1 MKKQQHKRR
10 KERPRV
16 VLDTNIYVSAFGF
29 GGVPRQVFVLAEQE
43 NRITVAVS
51 SHILAELEKALQNK
65 LGQPGDEI
73 VDIRQR
79 VTTTA
84 KLINPKRQTN
94 ILSPASHPDNR
105 ILDLAVAFKADY
117 LISGDRD
124 LLDLEEYKGIPVLTP
139 RQFLNRLQAIKRE

>member
-1 MKKQQHKRR
+1 MKKHKRR
-10 KERPRV
+10 KRKPKV

-29 GGVPRQVFVLAEQE
+29 GGIPKQVFLLAEQE

-51 SHILAELEKALQNK
+51 SHILAELEKALERK

-94 ILSPASHPDNR
+94 ILSPTSHPDNR
-105 ILDLAVAFKADY
+105 ILDLTVAFKADY
-117 LISGDRD
+117 LITGDRD
-124 LLDLEEYKGIPVLTP
+124 LLDLKEYKGINILTP
-139 RQFLNRLQAIKRE
+139 RQFLDRL

>member
-1 MKKQQHKRR
+1 MKKHKRR
-10 KERPRV
+10 KRKPKV

-29 GGVPRQVFVLAEQE
+29 GGIPKQVFLLAEQE

-51 SHILAELEKALQNK
+51 SHILAELEKALERK

-94 ILSPASHPDNR
+94 ILSPTSHPDNR
-105 ILDLAVAFKADY
+105 ILDLTVAFKADY
-117 LISGDRD
+117 LITGDRD
-124 LLDLEEYKGIPVLTP
+124 LLDLKEYKGINILTP
-139 RQFLNRLQAIKRE
+139 RRFLDKLKK